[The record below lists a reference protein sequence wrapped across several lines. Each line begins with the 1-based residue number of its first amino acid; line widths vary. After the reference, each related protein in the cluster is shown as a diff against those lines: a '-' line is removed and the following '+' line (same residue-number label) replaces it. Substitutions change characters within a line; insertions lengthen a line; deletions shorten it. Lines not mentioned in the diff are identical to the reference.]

1 MTLVDKKQNY
11 SVEHQE
17 LIQRMID
24 GNSRFVQNISRNH
37 HFSEQRERFIDG
49 QQPYSI
55 ILTCSDSRIVPAYIF
70 DEEIGTQFITRSAG
84 NILDSM
90 AIGSIEYAVKFLK
103 SKILLIMGHKSCG
116 AIKAAWQ
123 EIKASHHIE
132 KGLQDFEQLFEKM
145 DYNFED
151 EQDLLDKVAE
161 ENVRLQINKAY
172 EQSDIIKEHVDN
184 GELALIGGIYHMHRG
199 LVTFI
204 K

>member
-1 MTLVDKKQNY
+1 MTYVFEKQQY
-11 SVEHQE
+11 SEEHQE
-17 LIQRMID
+17 LIQRMER
-24 GNSRFVQNISRNH
+24 GNERFVQNISRNH

-70 DEEIGTQFITRSAG
+70 DEEIGTQFIVRSAG
-84 NILDSM
+84 NVLDSI

-132 KGLQDFEQLFEKM
+132 KGLEEFEQLFENM

-151 EQDLLDKVAE
+151 EQDLLDKVSA
-161 ENVRLQINKAY
+161 ENVKVQINKAY
-172 EQSDIIKEHVDN
+172 EQSEIIKEHVDN
-184 GELALIGGIYHMHRG
+184 GELALIGGFYHMHRG
-199 LVTFI
+199 LVTFF